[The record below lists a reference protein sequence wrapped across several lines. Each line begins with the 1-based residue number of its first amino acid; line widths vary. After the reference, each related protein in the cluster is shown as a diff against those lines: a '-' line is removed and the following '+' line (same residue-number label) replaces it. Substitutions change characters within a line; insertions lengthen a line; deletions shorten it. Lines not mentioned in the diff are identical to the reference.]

1 MGAVA
6 SSPAPVRFRPMP
18 LPELLDELFRLYR
31 RYFSVIAGTSVL
43 LVVPGL
49 LTSLFSGAY
58 RTNPIGSLTQYASNG
73 GAATVF
79 QQIQAQQAQQNSGW
93 AFLGGLIALIIVPFS
108 VGALYRAAVDGA
120 NGQPMTITSVL
131 RETLARY
138 WPLFGFAAL
147 GFLIVVVW
155 VIAVAIGAV
164 LLVLPGLAVF
174 CVGVY
179 LAVRWCVSL
188 PAMMAED
195 IGPIRGLGRS
205 WNLVK
210 GMWWRTFGIILIAI
224 IAYIIIDL
232 ALLALFGVVTAL
244 IPAINTDTRS
254 GLATA
259 ATTLV
264 DALVA
269 PLFPIILTL
278 LYFDLRVRKEGLDLD
293 QLAQQA
299 SSGPAPV

>member
-1 MGAVA
+1 
-6 SSPAPVRFRPMP
+6 MP
-18 LPELLDELFRLYR
+18 LAELLDELFRLYR
-31 RYFSVIAGTSVL
+31 RHFSVIAGISLL

-58 RTNPIGSLTQYASNG
+58 RTNPIGSLTQYASNRG
-73 GAATVF
+73 GATVF
-79 QQIQAQQAQQNSGW
+79 QQIQAQQAQQNAGW
-93 AFLGGLIALIIVPFS
+93 AILGALIALIIVPFS

-120 NGQPMTITSVL
+120 KGQPMTITSVL

-138 WPLFGFAAL
+138 WRLFGFAAL
-147 GFLIVVVW
+147 GFLIVVLW
-155 VIAVAIGAV
+155 VIALVIGTF

-174 CVGVY
+174 CAGVY

-195 IGPIRGLGRS
+195 VGPIRGLGRS
-205 WNLVK
+205 WYLVK
-210 GMWWRTFGIILIAI
+210 GMWWRTLGIILIVI
-224 IAYIIIDL
+224 VAYIVIDF
-232 ALLALFGVVTAL
+232 ALLALFGVVTAI
-244 IPAINTDTRS
+244 IPAIGTDARS

-269 PLFPIILTL
+269 PLFPIVLTL

-293 QLAQQA
+293 QLAQQT
-299 SSGPAPV
+299 SPGPAPA